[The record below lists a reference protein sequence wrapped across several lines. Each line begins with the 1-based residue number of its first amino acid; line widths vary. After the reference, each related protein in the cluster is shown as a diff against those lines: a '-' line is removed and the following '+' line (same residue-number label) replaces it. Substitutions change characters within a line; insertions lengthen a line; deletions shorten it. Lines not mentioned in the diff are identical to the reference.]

1 MRVLLYGIRQRPI
14 LPGRVQP
21 STFGTEGL
29 NFCVRDGNRWDP
41 FVIAT
46 GNCEL
51 VKWSIG
57 CFRGLPRL
65 SALLPFVRFASFR
78 FRSSGFLPARFL
90 SSALRLSSV
99 PLPFLTTVA
108 LYHAFLPLSSFFRR
122 SPVLFRRFLC
132 LFFCTLTTAQLL
144 LIQSQTFFPISLFVL
159 LFGFLRSTYQAL

>member
-1 MRVLLYGIRQRPI
+1 MLALPI
-14 LPGRVQP
+14 FPGSHPP
-21 STFGTEGL
+21 SIVGANEL

-57 CFRGLPRL
+57 CFRGLSRL
-65 SALLPFVRFASFR
+65 SALLSFVRFASLR
-78 FRSSGFLPARFL
+78 FRSSGFLPSRFL
-90 SSALRLSSV
+90 ASAFRLSSV

-108 LYHAFLPLSSFFRR
+108 LYHAFLPLSSFFR
-122 SPVLFRRFLC
+122 SSSVLFPRFLC
-132 LFFCTLTTAQLL
+132 LFFCTLTTAQLS
-144 LIQSQTFFPISLFVL
+144 LIQSQTVFPISLCFS